1 MKLDLQYTP
10 HVNELDSQKDKALQA
25 FDTLLSKSGPGNDF
39 LGWID
44 LPVNYDREEYARIKK
59 AAKKIR
65 EDSEVLLVIGIG
77 GSYLGARA
85 VIEAFSNSYKKQ
97 KPEIIFAGN
106 QLSAL
111 ESCELIEYLQDKK
124 FSINVISKSGT
135 TTEPAIAFRIFKN
148 LLEEKLGKEEA
159 KSRIYVTTD
168 KARGALKNLADREGY
183 EEFVVPDDIGGRFTV
198 LTAVGL
204 LPIAVSGV
212 DIDSLMKGAA
222 EAREEYLQKD
232 FDKNPALQYAAI
244 RKALYDDGNALEI
257 MVTYEPKLSYFQ
269 EWWKQLYGESEG
281 KDEKG
286 LFPASVKNTTDLHS
300 LGQWIQQGPK
310 NHFETVLWVKESA
323 NDVEIPFDE
332 ENADNLNYL
341 AGKGLH
347 EVNYNAMKGTLSAH
361 VDGQVPNIVIT
372 MDKLDPEELG
382 RLIYFYELAVG
393 VSGYML
399 GVNPFDQ
406 PGVEFY
412 KSNMY
417 KLLGK
422 PGY

>member
-1 MKLDLQYTP
+1 MKLDLQFSA
-10 HVNELDSQKDKALQA
+10 HVKELDKQKDKALQA
-25 FDTLLSKSGPGNDF
+25 FDTLVGKNGPGNDF
-39 LGWID
+39 LGWIE
-44 LPVNYDREEYARIKK
+44 LPVAYDKDEYARIKK

-85 VIEAFSNSYKKQ
+85 VIEAFSHSFKKPE
-97 KPEIIFAGN
+97 PEIIFAGN

-111 ESCELIEYLQDKK
+111 ESHELIEYLQDKK

-135 TTEPAIAFRIFKN
+135 TTEPAVAFRIFKN

-168 KARGALKNLADREGY
+168 KARGALKGLADREEY

-212 DIDSLMKGAA
+212 DIDSLMKGAE
-222 EAREEYLQKD
+222 EARQDYLKRD
-232 FDKNPALQYAAI
+232 FDNNPAIQYAAI
-244 RKALYDDGNALEI
+244 RKALYDAGNAMEI

-281 KDEKG
+281 KDGKG

-310 NHFETVLWVKESA
+310 NHFETVLWVKESK
-323 NDVEIPFDE
+323 NDVKIPFDE

-382 RLIYFYELAVG
+382 RLIYFYEVAVG

-399 GVNPFDQ
+399 GVNPFNQ